1 MNITFSTDDNTRKYT
16 LTKSENF
23 GYTLSVT
30 RKRTQE
36 ELDEMFNSG
45 ITKGKIV
52 KEWTTPLSTFHA
64 NLDQVADKV
73 VWHEQEGLSLQDVI
87 ASHNRIAQQI
97 KETIQNEIA

>member
-1 MNITFSTDDNTRKYT
+1 MNITFSTDDNTKKYT

-45 ITKGKIV
+45 ITKGKLV

-64 NLDQVADKV
+64 TLDQVVAKV
-73 VWHEQEGLSLQDVI
+73 AWYNEEGLSLQDVI
-87 ASHNRIAQQI
+87 DSHNRTVQQI